1 MTYTKI
7 LRRIRENKTNY
18 NRRKNMLMGH
28 RDFITV
34 QISNENTQVQVIHPE
49 LTGDKVIS
57 SAHSRFLIKKGWKGS
72 RKNIPAAYLTGY
84 FAGKKALEKG
94 IDSAILYSGTRQY
107 TQRMAAALK
116 GAVDAGLK
124 IPADEKTIPTND
136 RINGEHLKIKND
148 VNNIKSSIYTG
159 ADHK

>member
-1 MTYTKI
+1 MAYTKI

-28 RDFITV
+28 KDFVTV

-84 FAGKKALEKG
+84 FAGKKALVKG
-94 IDSAILYSGTRQY
+94 TNSAIMYSGTRQY

-116 GAVDAGLK
+116 GVTDAGL
-124 IPADEKTIPTND
+124 EIPTD
-136 RINGEHLKIKND
+136 EITLSP
-148 VNNIKSSIYTG
+148 VNSGWIT
-159 ADHK
+159 